1 MCKSSCY
8 MLMRH
13 KSTIK
18 PGIISLRASK
28 SIFQPLPGLRHSVSL
43 APKVTNYNRRLS
55 CLPTRSQFIPE
66 NSRRICSTRRNRSES
81 SADNAAVEVK
91 ENPTSSNPEAEP
103 EPEKTLS
110 ETPLL
115 TRGEKFRDE
124 FLSRIVPWEE
134 IKDDSFDNFPYYIS
148 EHDKNSLKECV
159 AARLKHEKSNRDA
172 PGGRMASSSGRI
184 LLQTIP
190 GAQLYRERLVR
201 GLAKDLQVPLM
212 VLDSSSLP
220 PYDFKQVESWE
231 EDKDFDDS
239 LDITSS
245 DDEYYSD
252 HYSDSDDP
260 NDEKTAS
267 AKSQLKQGDR
277 VKYTG
282 DDTTSTGANNRTI
295 SKGQRGEVHKVNGD
309 KVAVVFYSSGLG
321 NKDAVE
327 NAEKNPKPLVEWLDL
342 KHVEHDKETESH
354 DCQVAAEVLCEVL
367 EAREPVIVYFPES
380 FWWLPRSA
388 EWDTRKE
395 FRVKVK
401 EMFNK
406 LSGRIVLI
414 CGQNTWDVGS
424 KELKESENLRESWKK
439 LVDGLPAAGFY
450 EKYEAR
456 RVFSNVLRIKLPKD
470 EEILKTFRKQIEED
484 KPKVISQN
492 NLTKMRSALK
502 ENGLL
507 CTALKSV
514 ELDGLVLNKKKA
526 EKIIGWARNH
536 YLTSNE
542 STSVTGDRMDVPQA
556 SLELAITRLKEQEN
570 EKKPS
575 ESGKKSPKDLASCGH
590 ERAFVSSVISP
601 DDIGIK
607 FDDVGALETVKN
619 ALDELVILPMKKPG
633 LFSRGN
639 LRRSCKGL
647 LLFGPPGTGKT
658 LIAKA
663 VATEAGAHFINV
675 TPSSITSL
683 YYGEEEKLARALFS
697 FARKLAPT
705 VIFIDEIDSLL
716 GARGGRTE
724 HEATRSLRNEFML
737 SWDGLVSKENERVL
751 VLGATNRPFDID
763 DAVIRRMPRRIY
775 VGLPDLEN
783 RSKILKVHLANEEL
797 EPGFS
802 LEQLAAATE
811 GYSGSDLKNLCL
823 AAAYKPVQDY
833 LQQESK
839 SKGGDGGDGAPALRP
854 LTLDDFIQSKAQVAP
869 SVAHSTTSLRKLQEW
884 NEWFGEGGSRGLSY
898 CF

>member
-1 MCKSSCY
+1 

-13 KSTIK
+13 KNTIK
-18 PGIISLRASK
+18 SGIMSLRASK
-28 SIFQPLPGLRHSVSL
+28 SIFQSVPGIRRFVSL
-43 APKVTNYNRRLS
+43 APKVASSNRRLS
-55 CLPTRSQFIPE
+55 CLPTRLRFMPA
-66 NSRRICSTRRNRSES
+66 NSRRICSTRCYSSES
-81 SADNAAVEVK
+81 SANNAEEVK
-91 ENPTSSNPEAEP
+91 ENSTSSKPEAEP
-103 EPEKTLS
+103 EPEKT
-110 ETPLL
+110 
-115 TRGEKFRDE
+115 F
-124 FLSRIVPWEE
+124 RIVPWEE
-134 IKDDSFDNFPYYIS
+134 INDDSLDNFPYYIS
-148 EHDKNSLKECV
+148 VHDKNSLKECV
-159 AARLKHEKSNRDA
+159 AAHLKHEKSNRD
-172 PGGRMASSSGRI
+172 GRI

-212 VLDSSSLP
+212 VLDSSTLP
-220 PYDFKQVESWE
+220 PYDFKQVEMWE
-231 EDKDFDDS
+231 EEKDFDDS

-260 NDEKTAS
+260 DDEKPAS
-267 AKSQLKQGDR
+267 AKSQVKQGDR

-282 DDTTSTGANNRTI
+282 DDTTLTGANNRTI
-295 SKGQRGEVHKVNGD
+295 SKGQRGEVLKVNGD

-321 NKDAVE
+321 NKDAVG

-388 EWDTRKE
+388 RWDTRKE
-395 FRVKVK
+395 FRIKVK

-414 CGQNTWDVGS
+414 CGQNKWDVGS
-424 KELKESENLRESWKK
+424 KELKESENLREMEETR
-439 LVDGLPAAGFY
+439 DGLPAAGYF

-536 YLTSNE
+536 YLTSSE
-542 STSVTGDRMDVPQA
+542 STSVTKDRMDVPQA
-556 SLELAITRLKEQEN
+556 SLELAITRFKEQEK

-575 ESGKKSPKDLASCGH
+575 ESGKKSPKDLASSRH
-590 ERAFVSSVISP
+590 EQAFVSSVISP

-633 LFSRGN
+633 LFTRGN
-639 LRRSCKGL
+639 LRRPCKGL

-663 VATEAGAHFINV
+663 LATEAGAHFLNV
-675 TPSSITSL
+675 TPSSLTDMWF
-683 YYGEEEKLARALFS
+683 GESEKLARALFS
-697 FARKLAPT
+697 FARKLAPV
-705 VIFIDEIDSLL
+705 VIFIDEIDAVL
-716 GARGGRTE
+716 GARGGLTE
-724 HEATRSLRNEFML
+724 HEVNRKVSNEIML
-737 SWDGLVSKENERVL
+737 SWDGLISKESEQIL

-783 RSKILKVHLANEEL
+783 RSKILKIHLANEEL

-811 GYSGSDLKNLCL
+811 GYSGSDLKNLCA
-823 AAAYKPVQDY
+823 AAAYRPVQDY

-839 SKGGDGGDGAPALRP
+839 SQDGDKVDGDKIDKVDGDKVDEAVVLRP
-854 LTLDDFIQSKAQVAP
+854 LTLDDFIQSKAKVTA
-869 SVAHSTTSLRKLQEW
+869 SAAHNTTSLQKLREW
-884 NEWFGEGGSRGLSY
+884 NARFGEGGSRG
-898 CF
+898 